1 MTPAETALQIIDCH
15 IARRE
20 FHKAKGV
27 KASIVFD
34 TVEQQATAGVAIS
47 RELFRRLF
55 IEDMLDELDTLK
67 NILPEVGEDSR
78 LGYEIRLLD
87 IEQRQSHIAL

>member
-1 MTPAETALQIIDCH
+1 M
-15 IARRE
+15 
-20 FHKAKGV
+20 

-67 NILPEVGEDSR
+67 NILPPVKSAGRLRQFCVVLLHLGIGVWSRGLEAGPCSRAVGHLRVTARVTSPT
-78 LGYEIRLLD
+78 
-87 IEQRQSHIAL
+87 